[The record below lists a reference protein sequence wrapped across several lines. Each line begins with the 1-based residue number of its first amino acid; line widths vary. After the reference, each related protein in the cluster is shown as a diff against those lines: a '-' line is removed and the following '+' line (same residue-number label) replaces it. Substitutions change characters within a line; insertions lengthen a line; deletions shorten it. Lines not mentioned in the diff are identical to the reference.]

1 MWYSLVN
8 ADLAQACFAIFLLA
22 PEPSYFSPSTCTVII
37 NLDCVIRWIREVGKI
52 KHYYLNYLREWHNV
66 IWTRIYLLVVGVS
79 PSSVHSYL
87 SPVLNSLSIITGFL
101 SAQEL

>member
-37 NLDCVIRWIREVGKI
+37 NLDWVIKWIHQEGKI
-52 KHYYLNYLREWHNV
+52 KRHN
-66 IWTRIYLLVVGVS
+66 ILKGMGQCNMGYRIYLLVVGVS

-101 SAQEL
+101 SAQAL